1 MRGGRGRG
9 GKIISLCG
17 ILSHLLFYFS
27 LCFVFLTWFSSLAGP
42 MGRGGF
48 GGGGFPG
55 NNGGGGG
62 DGDGDGAGG
71 GGQQRAGDWKC
82 SNP

>member
-9 GKIISLCG
+9 GTIISCCG
-17 ILSHLLFYFS
+17 ILSHLLFSFS
-27 LCFVFLTWFSSLAGP
+27 LRLVFLTWFSSHAGP

-62 DGDGDGAGG
+62 GGGDSD